1 MTVKFSEL
9 MINSISN
16 ASNKDVA
23 NLMEQY
29 LSKLR
34 DMCGVVSG
42 QMLLSDIADYCA
54 ILHGY
59 SMRQDAPNAGMHYFL
74 TGRELLNQVLDGLEQ
89 DIENNDIFVGTV
101 LKDLD
106 EIEEADTDG
115 TENGCE
121 NEELGEDWERQYPPL
136 FEE

>member
-1 MTVKFSEL
+1 MRFIEL
-9 MINSISN
+9 MTNSL
-16 ASNKDVA
+16 ASAVSPKQA
-23 NLMEQY
+23 EYMMEQY
-29 LSKLR
+29 LGQLR
-34 DMCGVVSG
+34 EMCGVVPA

-54 ILHGY
+54 IVHGY

-74 TGRELLNQVLDGLEQ
+74 AGRNLLCELLEGLEQ

-121 NEELGEDWERQYPPL
+121 NEELGDDWERQYPPL
-136 FEE
+136 FAD